1 MGIIFVQSCAWGGIP
16 FGPIWHIDLTLFFRS
31 QNLAKARYRINPGE
45 AGVTRDG
52 VMTDACLSR
61 AWIAFLERASILENT
76 KNDGYS
82 AEMVVIDFLSEAGV
96 SVFFFALFCSFSL
109 ITRERATHSLA
120 NSRYM
125 LHGRTTNSH
134 FVKFLQVGHIVVSI
148 GETVMWD
155 ISLSTGTIGTSI
167 YTVYSRYN
175 YLHCLQKVQLSTLST
190 EGITIYTVYR
200 RYNYL
205 HCLQ

>member
-1 MGIIFVQSCAWGGIP
+1 MGRH
-16 FGPIWHIDLTLFFRS
+16 PIWSHLTHRRNIYTAFIFPIAIPL
-31 QNLAKARYRINPGE
+31 KAHFRINSGE

-52 VMTDACLSR
+52 VMKMRAFLALESLSSNAPQSSKTQKWCRNGGHWFLVSGWCLS
-61 AWIAFLERASILENT
+61 
-76 KNDGYS
+76 
-82 AEMVVIDFLSEAGV
+82 
-96 SVFFFALFCSFSL
+96 FFFALFCSFSL

-148 GETVMWD
+148 CETVMWD

-175 YLHCLQKVQLSTLST
+175 YL
-190 EGITIYTVYR
+190 YTVYR

-205 HCLQ
+205 HCLQKV

>member
-1 MGIIFVQSCAWGGIP
+1 M
-16 FGPIWHIDLTLFFRS
+16 RS
-31 QNLAKARYRINPGE
+31 RINSGE

-52 VMTDACLSR
+52 VMKMR
-61 AWIAFLERASILENT
+61 AFLALESLSSNAPRSSKNA

-134 FVKFLQVGHIVVSI
+134 IVKFLQVGHIVVSI
-148 GETVMWD
+148 GETVM
-155 ISLSTGTIGTSI
+155 
-167 YTVYSRYN
+167 
-175 YLHCLQKVQLSTLST
+175 
-190 EGITIYTVYR
+190 
-200 RYNYL
+200 
-205 HCLQ
+205 

>member
-1 MGIIFVQSCAWGGIP
+1 MGRR
-16 FGPIWHIDLTLFFRS
+16 PIWSHLTHRRNIYTAFIFPIAKSLKGALQNKLGRS
-31 QNLAKARYRINPGE
+31 GRHARWGNE
-45 AGVTRDG
+45 N
-52 VMTDACLSR
+52 ACLSR
-61 AWIAFLERASILENT
+61 AWIAFLERASILENA

-82 AEMVVIDFLSEAGV
+82 AEMVVIDFLSEASV
-96 SVFFFALFCSFSL
+96 SVFSLPYFSL

-148 GETVMWD
+148 CETVMWD

-175 YLHCLQKVQLSTLST
+175 YLHCLQ
-190 EGITIYTVYR
+190 
-200 RYNYL
+200 
-205 HCLQ
+205 